1 VRRLFPLSL
10 AVLLSSSSCSF
21 FAVEEDALLLC
32 PTPPVPWQIAFPH
45 LGFRIVT
52 TDWRGRPCVTEIA
65 DWRSPARFR
74 CPRAVNTPIVAWP
87 YEPGNSEPR
96 AGSPG
101 ILRPAGGFLPF
112 SLRASG
118 DREVIV
124 LSWEEGPAALVAA
137 RVQAEGRDISRFN
150 VSRLCEFLGEH
161 ADPWALDLDFMAQRI
176 AQGEF
181 SAWDID
187 RLPCRDTEVEPG
199 PGTWFLE
206 SPFLPTFVA
215 ADGRVLLPQ
224 VTRGT
229 HFLFSTAGSSWR
241 MQSGENESVLVNRDL
256 RDAKDAGLREG
267 PG

>member
-1 VRRLFPLSL
+1 M
-10 AVLLSSSSCSF
+10 
-21 FAVEEDALLLC
+21 D
-32 PTPPVPWQIAFPH
+32 
-45 LGFRIVT
+45 G
-52 TDWRGRPCVTEIA
+52 RGRPGVTEIA
-65 DWRSPARFR
+65 DWRCPARVR

-87 YEPGNSEPR
+87 YEPGNPESP

-101 ILRPAGGFLPF
+101 ILRPAGFFPL
-112 SLRASG
+112 SLCAEG
-118 DREVIV
+118 NREMIV

-137 RVQAEGRDISRFN
+137 RVQAEGRDMSRFN
-150 VSRLCEFLGEH
+150 VSRLCGFFREH
-161 ADPWALDLDFMAQRI
+161 AEPWALDLDFMAQRI

-181 SAWDID
+181 CAWDID

-206 SPFLPTFVA
+206 SPFSPTFAA

-241 MQSGENESVLVNRDL
+241 MQAGENESVLVDRDL
-256 RDAKDAGLREG
+256 RDAHDAGLREG